1 MVVGGTATA
10 SNSAIVG
17 NSVTVEGGYVGQ
29 GAVGGLAQTSHTG
42 SLKNNTYTTSRGT
55 MLTLTD
61 GFDGQTVDW
70 NKVNIDTSKL
80 SNDKTVG
87 AITLMKSGGT
97 TKKLKFSNYAAK
109 NHAVSGDYEVVQRTD
124 TNTGEASSVLID
136 VNRFRNGAVVYDGVN
151 PNAKTYAGVSYGGN
165 TAEKNIMTLTGIA
178 SGNTVDYLSGGRSE
192 GTAGGSTVNKVT
204 ITGTDHRDGSE
215 TKTGTIENVYGGF
228 IGNAANNGAATDNE
242 VTISG
247 GKVGTVHGG
256 GHGQHREP
264 CGRHDRRHGL
274 RRAHARF
281 GGCAHGQHAACER
294 FCDSRADCKLCKC
307 EIYREQGHGR

>member
-109 NHAVSGDYEVVQRTD
+109 NHAVSGDYEIVQRTD
-124 TNTGEASSVLID
+124 TNTGEANSVLID
-136 VNRFRNGAVVYDGVN
+136 VNRFQNGNVQYNREKAD
-151 PNAKTYAGVSYGGN
+151 AKTYAGVSYGGQTTTRN
-165 TAEKNIMTLTGIA
+165 
-178 SGNTVDYLSGGRSE
+178 
-192 GTAGGSTVNKVT
+192 T
-204 ITGTDHRDGSE
+204 ITVAG
-215 TKTGTIENVYGGF
+215 
-228 IGNAANNGAATDNE
+228 
-242 VTISG
+242 
-247 GKVGTVHGG
+247 
-256 GHGQHREP
+256 
-264 CGRHDRRHGL
+264 
-274 RRAHARF
+274 
-281 GGCAHGQHAACER
+281 
-294 FCDSRADCKLCKC
+294 
-307 EIYREQGHGR
+307 